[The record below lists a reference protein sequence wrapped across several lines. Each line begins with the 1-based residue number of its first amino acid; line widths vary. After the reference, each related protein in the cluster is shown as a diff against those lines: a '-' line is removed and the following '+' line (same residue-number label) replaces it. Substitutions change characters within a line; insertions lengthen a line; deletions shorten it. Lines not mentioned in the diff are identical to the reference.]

1 MIKGGVF
8 VSKNEAV
15 ALMILDEFR
24 EGKISRSV
32 ASNLLGCSERAITRR
47 IKKPIALSG
56 SDVYISGYSTSSTG
70 IYTGGYWKN
79 AVWTSLPF
87 TGMSSS
93 MANNITIIGADV
105 YIAGH
110 VKSSIGI
117 QIPGY
122 WKNGTWSRLEPLDFT
137 RNAESN
143 AVGH

>member
-1 MIKGGVF
+1 
-8 VSKNEAV
+8 
-15 ALMILDEFR
+15 
-24 EGKISRSV
+24 
-32 ASNLLGCSERAITRR
+32 
-47 IKKPIALSG
+47 
-56 SDVYISGYSTSSTG
+56 
-70 IYTGGYWKN
+70 
-79 AVWTSLPF
+79 
-87 TGMSSS
+87 MSSS

-110 VKSSIGI
+110 VKSSSGI